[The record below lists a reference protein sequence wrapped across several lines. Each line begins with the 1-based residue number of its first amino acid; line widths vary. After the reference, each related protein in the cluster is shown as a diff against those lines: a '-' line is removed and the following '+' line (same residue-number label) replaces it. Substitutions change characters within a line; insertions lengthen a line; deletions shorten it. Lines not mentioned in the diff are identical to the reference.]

1 MAYAYESVEKDL
13 KKDLFRHLVRAK
25 YRNSSE
31 VSRNL
36 ITQFADDLDEIADS
50 I

>member
-1 MAYAYESVEKDL
+1 MNYGYDRIEQDL
-13 KKDLFRHLVRAK
+13 KKDLFRHFIRAK
-25 YRNSSE
+25 YANSVE

-36 ITQFADDLDEIADS
+36 ITQFASDLDEIAYS

>member
-1 MAYAYESVEKDL
+1 MNYSYDNVEKDL

-25 YRNSSE
+25 YTNSSE

-36 ITQFADDLDEIADS
+36 ITQFADDLDEIATS